1 MMNTEKTKTQ
11 KEIEYEFCEYLRS
24 RDFNESTISQYLYTI
39 RYFAEQCETSLR
51 NASSIDLR
59 EIMCRLYDKITPTT
73 QNQYRTHLIAF
84 YRYMLITGY
93 TDSNPARDIP
103 IRKTAQKL
111 VNVPSSDTIRKIV
124 CEEYDKSDHVEYQK
138 QVIIKTI
145 ICTGMKCKDIA
156 EIKQDDISFLPKG
169 LYIRRKN
176 NKVSFYPT
184 ELIKGTELQ
193 LYMQTLKKDDIF
205 LFPDFVTSRKIS
217 AMIKRELV
225 AKCEEHNCT
234 SGSLRNAFAMAMLEA
249 GVRNIFVARVT
260 GITTTNLS
268 KYYEQHIDELIE
280 KMQGTFQRK

>member
-1 MMNTEKTKTQ
+1 MINNERTKTQ
-11 KEIEYEFCEYLRS
+11 KEMEYEFCEYLRS
-24 RDFNESTISQYLYTI
+24 RDFSEETISQYLYTI
-39 RYFAEQCETSLR
+39 KYFAEQCETSLR

-59 EIMCRLYDKITPTT
+59 EIMCRLYDKVAPTT

-84 YRYMLITGY
+84 YRFMLICNY
-93 TDSNPARDIP
+93 TDSNPAKNIP

-111 VNVPSSDTIRKIV
+111 VNVPSSDTIRKII

-145 ICTGMKCKDIA
+145 ICTGMKCKDLA

-193 LYMQTLKKDDIF
+193 LYIQTLKTDDIF
-205 LFPDFVTSRKIS
+205 LFPNFVTARKIS

-225 AKCEEHNCT
+225 VKCETHNCT

-249 GVRNIFVARVT
+249 GVRDIFVARLMGT
-260 GITTTNLS
+260 TTTNLS
-268 KYYEQHIDELIE
+268 KYYRLHIDELIE
-280 KMQGTFQRK
+280 KYKEHFNRE

>member
-1 MMNTEKTKTQ
+1 MINNENTKTQ

-24 RDFNESTISQYLYTI
+24 RDFSEETISQYLYTI
-39 RYFAEQCETSLR
+39 KYFAEQCETSLR
-51 NASSIDLR
+51 DASSIDLR
-59 EIMCRLYDKITPTT
+59 EIMCRQYDKVAPAT

-84 YRYMLITGY
+84 YRYMLISGY
-93 TDSNPARDIP
+93 TDSNPAKDIP
-103 IRKTAQKL
+103 MRKTSQKV
-111 VNVPSSDTIRKIV
+111 VNVPSSDTIRMIV
-124 CEEYDKSDHVEYQK
+124 CHDYDKKNPTEYQK

-145 ICTGMKCKDIA
+145 LCTGMKCKDLA

-193 LYMQTLKKDDIF
+193 EYMQTLNADDIF
-205 LFPDFVTSRKIS
+205 LFPDYVTSRKIS

-225 AKCEEHNCT
+225 AKCEVHNCT

-249 GVRNIFVARVT
+249 GVRDIFVARLMGT
-260 GITTTNLS
+260 TTTNIS
-268 KYYEQHIDELIE
+268 KYYKLHIDELIE
-280 KMQGTFQRK
+280 KYKEYFNRQ